1 MGINLTENSEYST
14 EIEDKELLTKLQE
27 STVFN
32 FKLKFN
38 QKKFLR
44 QGFLLAFLSMLLGG
58 GVGALIDLIYWKT
71 TITNEYTILGIG
83 SGIGAI
89 SGLILGGLLLLA
101 LKSRFVEDFGSGYG
115 LGIGTNIFIGAIIGL
130 FLGTAV
136 GSLFGLILKA
146 VEYATGSTLSYPVFG
161 MLIWITLGLNIGA
174 VIGLLASFGLLEIVI
189 SGLISGVIISAI
201 GMFMLFGTDLLVLYG
216 TIGGLVS
223 GGLIGLLVKYSI
235 YASVGRKT
243 FYSRRTFQPKESTTL
258 LTQTQAQN
266 CCSGCDCGSCYMGN
280 CGSCM
285 DCTACGTEACAFL
298 SVFAVV
304 LIPIIILIA
313 VLTWTSRK
321 ASIRLG
327 GVMRRGALTAIGSSF
342 SIFLIIGSNVGLTE
356 AYHNMLLEQ
365 NILMGA
371 SVGLFFG
378 LLVFAALRLSIKM
391 SAIEITPEKITWKDR
406 HTNGTVRFED
416 IVEFSFEKEQRSTE
430 IPVKSLE
437 DYFIL
442 TDDFGETDRIVINC
456 WETPENIFSTDF
468 LESILTYYI
477 NKVREQKQAQINTK
491 TLDDDFSENSV
502 SDSEV

>member
-1 MGINLTENSEYST
+1 I
-14 EIEDKELLTKLQE
+14 
-27 STVFN
+27 
-32 FKLKFN
+32 
-38 QKKFLR
+38 
-44 QGFLLAFLSMLLGG
+44 
-58 GVGALIDLIYWKT
+58 
-71 TITNEYTILGIG
+71 
-83 SGIGAI
+83 
-89 SGLILGGLLLLA
+89 
-101 LKSRFVEDFGSGYG
+101 
-115 LGIGTNIFIGAIIGL
+115 
-130 FLGTAV
+130 
-136 GSLFGLILKA
+136 
-146 VEYATGSTLSYPVFG
+146 
-161 MLIWITLGLNIGA
+161 
-174 VIGLLASFGLLEIVI
+174 
-189 SGLISGVIISAI
+189 
-201 GMFMLFGTDLLVLYG
+201 
-216 TIGGLVS
+216 
-223 GGLIGLLVKYSI
+223 
-235 YASVGRKT
+235 
-243 FYSRRTFQPKESTTL
+243 FQPKESTTL
-258 LTQTQAQN
+258 LTQTQAQA
-266 CCSGCDCGSCYMGN
+266 CCSGYDCGSCYMGN

-313 VLTWTSRK
+313 VLTWVSRK

-365 NILMGA
+365 NILMGV

-378 LLVFAALRLSIKM
+378 LLIFIALRLSIKV

-406 HTNGTVRFED
+406 HTNGTIRFED
-416 IVEFSFEKEQRSTE
+416 IVEFFFEKEQRNTE

-442 TDDFGETDRIVINC
+442 TDDIGETDRIVINC
-456 WETPENIFSTDF
+456 WETPENIYSTDF

>member
-1 MGINLTENSEYST
+1 M
-14 EIEDKELLTKLQE
+14 
-27 STVFN
+27 
-32 FKLKFN
+32 
-38 QKKFLR
+38 
-44 QGFLLAFLSMLLGG
+44 
-58 GVGALIDLIYWKT
+58 
-71 TITNEYTILGIG
+71 
-83 SGIGAI
+83 
-89 SGLILGGLLLLA
+89 
-101 LKSRFVEDFGSGYG
+101 KSRFVEDYGSGYG

-130 FLGTAV
+130 FLGAAV

-161 MLIWITLGLNIGA
+161 VLIWITLGLNIGA

-189 SGLISGVIISAI
+189 SGLISGVIISAT
-201 GMFMLFGTDLLVLYG
+201 GMFILFGTDLLVLYG

-235 YASVGRKT
+235 YVSVGRKT
-243 FYSRRTFQPKESTTL
+243 FFSRRTFQPKESTTL
-258 LTQTQAQN
+258 LTQTQAQT

-313 VLTWTSRK
+313 VLTWASRK

-327 GVMRRGALTAIGSSF
+327 GVMRRGALTALGSSF

-365 NILMGA
+365 NILMGV

-378 LLVFAALRLSIKM
+378 LLVFVALRLSIKV

-406 HTNGTVRFED
+406 HTNGTIRFED
-416 IVEFSFEKEQRSTE
+416 IVKFFFEKEQRNTE

-442 TDDFGETDRIVINC
+442 TDDIGEIDRIVINC
-456 WETPENIFSTDF
+456 WETPENTHSTEY
-468 LESILTYYI
+468 LESILIYNI
-477 NKVREQKQAQINTK
+477 NQARERKQALVNTD
-491 TLDDDFSENSV
+491 TLNEEISEN
-502 SDSEV
+502 DASEADM